1 MQSFHVRD
9 KSISIYR
16 FLSASSRV
24 RSGSACHHRSSA
36 DTSPEA
42 TSGASGLN
50 TIPPIP
56 KLPAPASAPR
66 LPGRLPFSV
75 THTPAKRPLSTNPN
89 WETGSRRGTPAGSQ
103 RRAGGRAA
111 ARTVARA
118 GRGGA
123 CALRVARWGAGAGC
137 SLDAVPLCSVPLCTT
152 SSSGA
157 FSSVR
162 AGCGQFVRGLL
173 VPFAFFSPLGLFYT
187 K

>member
-123 CALRVARWGAGAGC
+123 CALRAGGRAQVARSTLFPFVRFHC
-137 SLDAVPLCSVPLCTT
+137 VPLPPRALFPA
-152 SSSGA
+152 SGQ
-157 FSSVR
+157 VV
-162 AGCGQFVRGLL
+162 GNL
-173 VPFAFFSPLGLFYT
+173 
-187 K
+187 